1 MTLIVSVIAADGI
14 VIAGD
19 SLSTLNR
26 QINMNQSGNVAC
38 PHCGKVHQVNAN
50 FQGNMPQATFFHTEK
65 VLPFLNKFGIG
76 VFGPGLTGAKSVNFL
91 IRSLEYS
98 IEQSKNIFNNVT
110 EIAEKMKGDLP
121 NLLAQELEQ
130 EKKSLSDFPE
140 NHIFLAFQI
149 VGYDNFQPKSIEVVL
164 GKEVTLNTFDKLGC
178 YASGSREVVDA
189 IWELQKAK
197 PENQPFYQVFSLQ
210 EAIDYAD
217 FLIRTT
223 INFQRFIPTIP
234 QVGGNIDIALVSPFD
249 EFKWIR
255 QKPLGELLE
264 RK

>member
-1 MTLIVSVIAADGI
+1 MTLIVSVISADGI

-19 SLSTLNR
+19 SLSSLNR
-26 QINMNQSGNVAC
+26 QINMNQSGNVEC
-38 PHCGKVHQVNAN
+38 PHCGKEHPVNAN
-50 FQGNMPQATFFHTEK
+50 FQGNMPQATFSYTEK
-65 VLPFLNKFGIG
+65 VFPFLERFGIG
-76 VFGPGLTGAKSVNFL
+76 VFGPGLTGDRSVNFL

-98 IEQSKNIFNNVT
+98 IERSEHPFTNVT
-110 EIAEKMKGDLP
+110 EIAEKMRNELP
-121 NLLAQELEQ
+121 NLLAQELQQ

-140 NHIFLAFQI
+140 KHVFLAFQI
-149 VGYDNFQPKSIEVVL
+149 VGYDNFRPKAIEVVL
-164 GKEVTLNTFDKLGC
+164 GKEVMLNNFDKLGC
-178 YASGSREVVDA
+178 YASGSKEVVEA

-197 PENQPFYQVFSLQ
+197 PENHPFFQVFSLQ

-223 INFQRFIPTIP
+223 INFQRFAPTIP
-234 QVGGNIDIALVSPFD
+234 QVGGSIDIALVSPFD